1 MKNRNRII
9 ICLLV
14 IGIVLFTAVQF
25 IVIPHN
31 KAERDRYLA
40 AQQEPATHDI
50 SSILKYKNEYMGN
63 AANDAELFRNLPLSS
78 VEMNFELFPDN
89 LELEV
94 NYKETVWNIGEE
106 KVKSSLLYNSTAAFA
121 LINNLKVIDFNFSG
135 ASYQVKRADIESLYP
150 DFSNILEKENWSNYV
165 QNKMND
171 PQYIKNVFQKLIKTK

>member
-14 IGIVLFTAVQF
+14 IGIALFAAVQF

-31 KAERDRYLA
+31 NAERNKYLA

-50 SSILKYKNEYMGN
+50 SSILKYKNKYMGN
-63 AANDAELFRNLPLSS
+63 ASNDANLFHHLPLSN
-78 VEMNFELFPDN
+78 VEINFELFSDN

-94 NYKETVWNIGEE
+94 NYKDTVRNIGEE

-121 LINNLKVIDFNFSG
+121 LIDNLKVIDYNFFG
-135 ASYQVKRADIESLYP
+135 ASYQVKRADIESLYSN
-150 DFSNILEKENWSNYV
+150 FSNILEKENWSNYI
-165 QNKMND
+165 QGKMND
-171 PQYIKNVFQKLIKTK
+171 HQYVEDAFQRVIKTK